1 MLEWLPHRARR
12 VPRVI
17 AWVLAATL
25 VWVVLV
31 DAQSRTAWL
40 GVVVIAAAVFSG
52 LALAPERRTRVS
64 ALGVVRFLPRF
75 LRLSLA
81 GAVDV
86 SLRAFRGRG
95 AIHPGVL
102 HRESRLA
109 PSSPAL
115 TMLALVVTLVPGTL
129 CVDIEGRRLTL
140 HVVDVGQNTE
150 AALTELEDLIARIFL
165 RPHAEAQS

>member
-1 MLEWLPHRARR
+1 MLERVPHRARSLRR
-12 VPRVI
+12 VV
-17 AWVLAATL
+17 AWALSATL

-31 DAQSRTAWL
+31 DAETRTAWL
-40 GVVVIAAAVFSG
+40 GAVVIAAAVVSG
-52 LALAPERRTRVS
+52 LALAPDRRTRVS

-75 LRLSLA
+75 LLLSLA

-102 HRESRLA
+102 YRESRLD

-140 HVVDVGQNTE
+140 HVVDVSQDTE
-150 AALTELEDLIARIFL
+150 ATLTELEDLIARIFP
-165 RPHAEAQS
+165 RPPAEARS